1 MITASKNYTTLSD
14 TGTDSN
20 LMEKKFKQT
29 SSKHIEYESRQSLV
43 TRAIVYGSLKQSFV

>member
-20 LMEKKFKQT
+20 LMEKKF